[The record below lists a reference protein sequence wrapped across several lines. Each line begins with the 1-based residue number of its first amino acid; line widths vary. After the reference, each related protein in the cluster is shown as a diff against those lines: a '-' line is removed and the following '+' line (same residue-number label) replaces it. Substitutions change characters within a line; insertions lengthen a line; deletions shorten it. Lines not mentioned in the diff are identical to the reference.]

1 MFNCCM
7 PNYNMFIGGCCGN
20 SMMNTMFKMQMFKMI
35 MNNIFH
41 PYQQPVCYP
50 MQQPVMPMIPQM
62 PMMPSY
68 PSIFP
73 MVQNPSLNFNNN
85 YYNDN
90 SYQGPS
96 LIDIFKDAYNSVFKK
111 KAKKDEET
119 DETKETENTKES
131 EEIKKSV
138 ETKKPEKEAKKEKKI
153 DKNFKNDGKLGKDFL
168 KRVKKMAKNLN
179 CDYKDLLAVI
189 NCESGFDTKA
199 NNNGIAV
206 GLTQFTSAAI
216 AELKRVHGITVTKEQ
231 ILNMS
236 ALEQL
241 DLAEKYLLI
250 AKSYT
255 FDKNAKL
262 SAEDLYALN
271 FLPSRANREVLC
283 TKGERDKNGK
293 LLGYYEGPGN
303 SGLDKN
309 KDNKIT
315 KDELGEQIR
324 NKYVDESLFA

>member
-1 MFNCCM
+1 MFM
-7 PNYNMFIGGCCGN
+7 GGCYGN
-20 SMMNTMFKMQMFKMI
+20 SMVNTMFKMQMFKAI

-41 PYQQPVCYP
+41 PYQQSVCYP
-50 MQQPVMPMIPQM
+50 MQQPVMPMMPQM
-62 PMMPSY
+62 PMMPMTPAY

-73 MVQNPSLNFNNN
+73 MVQNPSVNYNNN

-90 SYQGPS
+90 FSQGPS
-96 LIDIFKDAYNSVFKK
+96 LR
-111 KAKKDEET
+111 
-119 DETKETENTKES
+119 S
-131 EEIKKSV
+131 EERRV
-138 ETKKPEKEAKKEKKI
+138 GKECRSELEKKI
-153 DKNFKNDGKLGKDFL
+153 DKSFKNNGKLGKDFL

-199 NNNGIAV
+199 NNNGVAV
-206 GLTQFTSAAI
+206 GLTQFTNAAI
-216 AELKRVHGITVTKEQ
+216 AELKRVHGIVVTKEQ

-255 FDKNAKL
+255 FDKDARL
-262 SAEDLYALN
+262 SADDLYALN
-271 FLPSRANREVLC
+271 FLPGRANREVLC
-283 TKGERDKNGK
+283 EKGERDKNGK

-309 KDNKIT
+309 GDNKIT
-315 KDELGEQIR
+315 KSELGERIR

>member
-7 PNYNMFIGGCCGN
+7 PNYNMFMGGCCGN

-41 PYQQPVCYP
+41 PYQQQPVCYP
-50 MQQPVMPMIPQM
+50 MPQPVM

-73 MVQNPSLNFNNN
+73 MVQNPSVNYNNN

-111 KAKKDEET
+111 KAKNDEEAEET
-119 DETKETENTKES
+119 EETKET
-131 EEIKKSV
+131 KKN
-138 ETKKPEKEAKKEKKI
+138 KKPEKKEKEEKKV

-189 NCESGFDTKA
+189 NSESGFDTKA
-199 NNNGIAV
+199 NNNGVAV

-271 FLPSRANREVLC
+271 FLPGRANREVLC

-315 KDELGEQIR
+315 KDELGERIR
-324 NKYVDESLFA
+324 NKYVDDSLFA